1 LKKSLWKTLL
11 IIFMVLLL
19 GVSFVYFDKLVR
31 RETFGLAR
39 MKLKNEAMLAMEQ
52 AGDLALSEIGAHPEF
67 ILTERDSD
75 GRISY
80 LTSNTALLNDIAS
93 LTLMHTQEN
102 ISSRMSRIEVPLGA
116 ILGSSLFSNK
126 GPVVPI
132 DIYMQGFAETDFITE
147 IKSAGINQTWYRI
160 YMNISVDLRMVMGA
174 YSEIQRIENQYLL
187 NESLILGHVPES
199 YFAGIGDK

>member
-1 LKKSLWKTLL
+1 MKKSLWKTLL
-11 IIFMVLLL
+11 IIFIVLLL
-19 GVSFVYFDKLVR
+19 VFSFVYFDKLVR

-39 MKLKNEAMLAMEQ
+39 MKLKNEAMLAIEQ

-67 ILTERDSD
+67 ILTERDSN

-80 LTSNTALLNDIAS
+80 LSSNTTLLNDIAS

-102 ISSRMSRIEVPLGA
+102 ISSSMSRIEVPLGA

-147 IKSAGINQTWYRI
+147 VKSAGSN
-160 YMNISVDLRMVMGA
+160 N
-174 YSEIQRIENQYLL
+174 SE
-187 NESLILGHVPES
+187 SS
-199 YFAGIGDK
+199 FALK